1 MAMKKL
7 LFDLSV
13 CQPNKES
20 KFHGGG
26 VYGFIVFEACAE
38 KIGGDN
44 ILAYLDSSRYIE
56 PSITRIIHD
65 KAIEVVDA
73 GSEDIE
79 KVIDARQDIAVLY
92 SPLFKSAYNRIS
104 SVPVFVTIHGLRALE
119 MNRDRYEILYGNS
132 VRDKLKAVIKQT
144 FLYQVLWRK
153 YYDSYSNIFAG
164 GNIKFITVSNHSKY
178 SILSHY
184 PNVAEVAVKVLY
196 SPSTDDVDL
205 SRVEAYEGDP
215 YYLIVS
221 ANRWIKNAYR
231 ALMALDELYSE
242 NRIVAK
248 TLVTGIADN
257 SKIVRKLKNRY
268 KFSCLGYV
276 PKSTLEALYKG
287 AFAFI
292 YPSLNEGFGYPPLEA
307 MKYGTP
313 VLSSSFASIPEVCG
327 DAAIYFNPY
336 AVEEIKNRI
345 IMITEDEAMRREY
358 SARGVSRWKYIKK
371 RQDADLQ
378 TLVGILDKYISE

>member
-1 MAMKKL
+1 MKKL

-26 VYGFIVFEACAE
+26 VYGFIVFEACAQ

-44 ILAYLDSSRYIE
+44 IIAYLDSSRYVD
-56 PSITRIIHD
+56 PSITRIIHN
-65 KAIEVVDA
+65 KTIEVIDA
-73 GSEDIE
+73 NTENIE
-79 KVIDARQDIAVLY
+79 KVISTRQDIAILY
-92 SPLFKSAYNRIS
+92 SPLFKPVYNRIS
-104 SVPVFVTIHGLRALE
+104 SIPVFVTIHGLRALE
-119 MNRDRYEILYGNS
+119 MNRDRYEILYENS
-132 VRDKLKAVIKQT
+132 VRGKLKAVIKQT
-144 FLYQVLWRK
+144 FLYKVLWRK
-153 YYDSYSNIFAG
+153 YYNSYSNIFS
-164 GNIKFITVSNHSKY
+164 GNNIRFITVSNHSKY
-178 SILSHY
+178 SILSYY
-184 PNVAEVAVKVLY
+184 PNVTENAVEVLY
-196 SPSTDDVDL
+196 SPSTDDVEL
-205 SRVEAYEGDP
+205 SRIEAYENNP

-248 TLVTGIADN
+248 TLVAGISDN
-257 SKIVRKLKNRY
+257 SKIVRRMKNRD
-268 KFSCLGYV
+268 KFTCLGYV
-276 PKSTLEALYKG
+276 SKSTLEALYKG

-313 VLSSSFASIPEVCG
+313 VLSSSFASISEVCG
-327 DAAIYFNPY
+327 EAAIYFNPY

-345 IMITEDEAMRREY
+345 LMITADEAIRQEY

-378 TLVGILDKYISE
+378 ILVRILDKYISE

>member
-1 MAMKKL
+1 MKKL

-26 VYGFIVFEACAE
+26 VYGFIVFEACAQ

-44 ILAYLDSSRYIE
+44 ILAYLDSSRYMD
-56 PSITRIIHD
+56 PFITRIIHNQ
-65 KAIEVVDA
+65 AIEVINA
-73 GSEDIE
+73 GAEDIE
-79 KVIDARQDIAVLY
+79 KLVSTRQDIAVLY
-92 SPLFKSAYNRIS
+92 SPLFKPVYNRIS

-119 MNRDRYEILYGNS
+119 MNKDRYEILYGNS
-132 VRDKLKAVIKQT
+132 VWDKLKAVIKQT
-144 FLYQVLWRK
+144 FLYKMLWRK
-153 YYDSYSNIFAG
+153 YYNSYSNIFS
-164 GNIKFITVSNHSKY
+164 GNNIRFITVSNHSKY
-178 SILSHY
+178 SILSYY
-184 PNVAEVAVKVLY
+184 PNVAENAVEVLY
-196 SPSTDDVDL
+196 SPSTDDVEF
-205 SRVEAYEGDP
+205 SRIEAYEDNP

-257 SKIVRKLKNRY
+257 SKIVRRLKNRD
-268 KFSCLGYV
+268 KFTCLGYV
-276 PKSTLEALYKG
+276 PKNTLEALYKG

-313 VLSSSFASIPEVCG
+313 VLSSSFASILEVCG

-345 IMITEDEAMRREY
+345 IMITKDEAMRREY
-358 SARGVSRWKYIKK
+358 SVRGVSRWKYIKK

-378 TLVGILDKYISE
+378 TLVRILDKYISE

>member
-26 VYGFIVFEACAE
+26 VYGFIVFEACAQ

-44 ILAYLDSSRYIE
+44 IIAYLDSSRYVD
-56 PSITRIIHD
+56 PSITRIIHN
-65 KAIEVVDA
+65 KTIEVIDA
-73 GSEDIE
+73 NTENIE
-79 KVIDARQDIAVLY
+79 KVISTRQDIAILY
-92 SPLFKSAYNRIS
+92 SPLFKPVYNRIS
-104 SVPVFVTIHGLRALE
+104 SIPVFVTIHGLRALE
-119 MNRDRYEILYGNS
+119 MNRDRYEILYENS
-132 VRDKLKAVIKQT
+132 VRGKLKAVIKQT
-144 FLYQVLWRK
+144 FLYKVLWRK
-153 YYDSYSNIFAG
+153 YYNSYSNIFS
-164 GNIKFITVSNHSKY
+164 GNNIRFITVSNHSKY
-178 SILSHY
+178 SILSYY
-184 PNVAEVAVKVLY
+184 PNVTENAVEVLY
-196 SPSTDDVDL
+196 SPSTDDVEL
-205 SRVEAYEGDP
+205 SRIEAYENNP

-248 TLVTGIADN
+248 TLVAGISDN
-257 SKIVRKLKNRY
+257 SKIVRRIKNRD
-268 KFSCLGYV
+268 KFTCLGYV
-276 PKSTLEALYKG
+276 SKSTLEALYKG

-313 VLSSSFASIPEVCG
+313 VLSSSFASISEVCG
-327 DAAIYFNPY
+327 EAAIYFNPY

-345 IMITEDEAMRREY
+345 LMITADEAIRQEY

-378 TLVGILDKYISE
+378 ILVRILDKYISE

>member
-26 VYGFIVFEACAE
+26 VYGFIVFEACAQ

-44 ILAYLDSSRYIE
+44 ILAYLDSSRYMD
-56 PSITRIIHD
+56 PFITRIIHNQ
-65 KAIEVVDA
+65 AIEVINA
-73 GSEDIE
+73 GAEDIE
-79 KVIDARQDIAVLY
+79 KLVSTRQDIAVLY
-92 SPLFKSAYNRIS
+92 SPLFKPVYNRIS

-119 MNRDRYEILYGNS
+119 MNKDRYEILYGNS
-132 VRDKLKAVIKQT
+132 VWDKLKAVIKQT
-144 FLYQVLWRK
+144 FLYKMLWRK
-153 YYDSYSNIFAG
+153 YYNSYSNIFS
-164 GNIKFITVSNHSKY
+164 GNNIRFITVSNHSKY
-178 SILSHY
+178 SILSYY
-184 PNVAEVAVKVLY
+184 PNVAENAVEVLY
-196 SPSTDDVDL
+196 SPSTDDVEF
-205 SRVEAYEGDP
+205 SRIEAYEDNP

-257 SKIVRKLKNRY
+257 SKIVRRLKNRD
-268 KFSCLGYV
+268 KFTCLGYV
-276 PKSTLEALYKG
+276 PKNTLEALYKG

-313 VLSSSFASIPEVCG
+313 VLSSSFASILEVCG

-345 IMITEDEAMRREY
+345 IMITKDEAMRREY
-358 SARGVSRWKYIKK
+358 SVRGVSRWKYIKK

-378 TLVGILDKYISE
+378 TLVRILDKYISE

>member
-13 CQPNKES
+13 CQPDRES

-44 ILAYLDSSRYIE
+44 IIAYLDSSRYVD
-56 PSITRIIHD
+56 PSITRIIHNQTIE
-65 KAIEVVDA
+65 AIDA
-73 GSEDIE
+73 NTEDIE
-79 KVIDARQDIAVLY
+79 KVVSTRQDIAILY
-92 SPLFKSAYNRIS
+92 SPLFKPIYNKIS
-104 SVPVFVTIHGLRALE
+104 SIPVFVTIHGLRALE
-119 MNRDRYEILYGNS
+119 MNRDRYEILYENS
-132 VRDKLKAVIKQT
+132 VRSKLKAVIKQT
-144 FLYQVLWRK
+144 FLYKVLWRK
-153 YYDSYSNIFAG
+153 YYNSYSNIFS
-164 GNIKFITVSNHSKY
+164 GNNIMFITVSNHSKY

-184 PNVAEVAVKVLY
+184 PNVAESAVKVLY
-196 SPSTDDVDL
+196 SPSTDDADF
-205 SRVEAYEGDP
+205 SGVEAYENSP

-242 NRIVAK
+242 KRIVAK
-248 TLVTGIADN
+248 TFVAGIADN
-257 SKIVRKLKNRY
+257 STIVRKLKNKD
-268 KFSCLGYV
+268 KFTCLGYV

-345 IMITEDEAMRREY
+345 IMVSIDEMVRKEY
-358 SARGVSRWKYIKK
+358 SVRGIQRWKYIKK
-371 RQDADLQ
+371 KQDGDLRE
-378 TLVGILDKYISE
+378 LVNMLDVFNK

>member
-1 MAMKKL
+1 MKKL

-13 CQPNKES
+13 CQPNNES

-44 ILAYLDSSRYIE
+44 ILAYLDSSRYVD
-56 PSITRIIHD
+56 PSITRIIHN
-65 KAIEVVDA
+65 KTIEVIDA
-73 GSEDIE
+73 NTENIE
-79 KVIDARQDIAVLY
+79 KVISTRQDIAILY
-92 SPLFKSAYNRIS
+92 SPLFKPVYNRIS
-104 SVPVFVTIHGLRALE
+104 SIPVFVTIHGLRALE
-119 MNRDRYEILYGNS
+119 MNRDRYEILYENS
-132 VRDKLKAVIKQT
+132 VRGKLKAVIKQT
-144 FLYQVLWRK
+144 FLYKVLWRK
-153 YYDSYSNIFAG
+153 YYNSYSNIFS
-164 GNIKFITVSNHSKY
+164 GNNIRFITVSNHSKY
-178 SILSHY
+178 SILSYY
-184 PNVAEVAVKVLY
+184 PNVTENAVEVLY
-196 SPSTDDVDL
+196 SPSTDDVEL
-205 SRVEAYEGDP
+205 SRIEAYENNP

-248 TLVTGIADN
+248 TLVAGISDN
-257 SKIVRKLKNRY
+257 SKIVRRMKNRD
-268 KFSCLGYV
+268 KFTCLGYV
-276 PKSTLEALYKG
+276 SKSTLEALYKG

-313 VLSSSFASIPEVCG
+313 VLSSSFASISEVCG
-327 DAAIYFNPY
+327 EAAIYFNPY

-345 IMITEDEAMRREY
+345 LMITADEAIRQEY

-378 TLVGILDKYISE
+378 ILVRILDKYISE

>member
-1 MAMKKL
+1 MKKL

-26 VYGFIVFEACAE
+26 VYGFIVFEACAQ

-44 ILAYLDSSRYIE
+44 ILAYLDSSRYMD
-56 PSITRIIHD
+56 PFITRIIHNQ
-65 KAIEVVDA
+65 AIEVIDA

-79 KVIDARQDIAVLY
+79 KVVSTRQDIAVLY
-92 SPLFKSAYNRIS
+92 SPLFKPVYNRIS

-119 MNRDRYEILYGNS
+119 MNRDRYEILYANS

-144 FLYQVLWRK
+144 FLYKMLWRK
-153 YYDSYSNIFAG
+153 YYNSYSNIFS
-164 GNIKFITVSNHSKY
+164 GNNIMFITVSNHSKY
-178 SILSHY
+178 SILSYY
-184 PNVAEVAVKVLY
+184 PNIAENAVEVLY
-196 SPSTDDVDL
+196 SPSTDDVEL
-205 SRVEAYEGDP
+205 SRIEAYENNP

-248 TLVTGIADN
+248 TLITGIADN
-257 SKIVRKLKNRY
+257 SKIVRRLKNRD
-268 KFSCLGYV
+268 KFTCLGYV
-276 PKSTLEALYKG
+276 PKNTLETLYKG

-313 VLSSSFASIPEVCG
+313 VLSSSFASVPEVCG

-345 IMITEDEAMRREY
+345 LIITADEAIRQEY

-378 TLVGILDKYISE
+378 TLVRILDKYISA

>member
-1 MAMKKL
+1 MKKL

-26 VYGFIVFEACAE
+26 VYGFVVFEACAE
-38 KIGGDN
+38 KIGGNN
-44 ILAYLDSSRYIE
+44 IIAYLDTSKYID
-56 PSITRIIHD
+56 PFITRIIQNR
-65 KAIEVVDA
+65 AIEVIDS
-73 GSEDIE
+73 GSKNIE
-79 KVIDARQDIAVLY
+79 KVVSARQDIAILY
-92 SPLFKSAYNRIS
+92 SPLFKPVYNRIS

-119 MNRDRYEILYGNS
+119 MNRDRYEILYENS
-132 VRDKLKAVIKQT
+132 VRDELKAVIKQT
-144 FLYQVLWRK
+144 FLYKVLWQK
-153 YYDSYSNIFAG
+153 YYDTYSNIFAG
-164 GNIKFITVSNHSKY
+164 DNIKFITVSNHSKF

-184 PNVAEVAVKVLY
+184 PNVAENAVKVLY

-205 SRVEAYEGDP
+205 SHIEAFEDNP

-231 ALMALDELYSE
+231 ALKALDDLYSE
-242 NRIVAK
+242 NRIAAK
-248 TLVTGIADN
+248 TIVTGIADD
-257 SKIVRKLKNRY
+257 SKIVRKLKNRD
-268 KFSCLGYV
+268 KFTRLGYV
-276 PKSTLEALYKG
+276 PKNTLEALYKG

-327 DAAIYFNPY
+327 DAVIYFNPY

-345 IMITEDEAMRREY
+345 IMITADEAIRQEY
-358 SARGVSRWKYIKK
+358 SARGISRWKYIKK
-371 RQDADLQ
+371 KQDADLQ
-378 TLVGILDKYISE
+378 ILVQLLGKYISE

>member
-26 VYGFIVFEACAE
+26 VYGFIVFEACAQ

-44 ILAYLDSSRYIE
+44 IIAYLDSSRYVD
-56 PSITRIIHD
+56 PSITRIIHN
-65 KAIEVVDA
+65 KTIEVIDA
-73 GSEDIE
+73 NTENIE
-79 KVIDARQDIAVLY
+79 KVISTRQDIAILY
-92 SPLFKSAYNRIS
+92 SPLFKPVYNRIS
-104 SVPVFVTIHGLRALE
+104 SIPVFVTIHGLRALE
-119 MNRDRYEILYGNS
+119 MNRDRYEILYENS
-132 VRDKLKAVIKQT
+132 VRGKLKAVIKQT
-144 FLYQVLWRK
+144 FLYKVLWRK
-153 YYDSYSNIFAG
+153 YYNSYSNIFS
-164 GNIKFITVSNHSKY
+164 GNNIRFITVSNHSKY
-178 SILSHY
+178 SILSYY
-184 PNVAEVAVKVLY
+184 PNVTENAVEVLY
-196 SPSTDDVDL
+196 SPSTDDVEL
-205 SRVEAYEGDP
+205 SRIEAYENNP

-248 TLVTGIADN
+248 TLVAGISDN
-257 SKIVRKLKNRY
+257 SKIVRRMKNRD
-268 KFSCLGYV
+268 KFTCLGYV
-276 PKSTLEALYKG
+276 SKSTLEALYKG

-313 VLSSSFASIPEVCG
+313 VLSSSFASISEVCG
-327 DAAIYFNPY
+327 EAAIYFNPY

-345 IMITEDEAMRREY
+345 LMITADEAIRQEY

-378 TLVGILDKYISE
+378 ILVRILDKYISE